1 MSQTFDEQRA
11 ILLES
16 PEPHPYN
23 VNRYL
28 PLAEAFAQGKI
39 HLQEPYIVAPVG
51 ETAILLPM
59 LPMVYHHVAQGRL
72 GDMPW
77 MAAFCCLCNA
87 GTIFNARYQGQVYNF
102 AAQGFYDVMVLMAD
116 EQTGS
121 YWNNLTGV
129 CLHGAMAGASLE
141 RLNTL
146 LQMRAEAALIA
157 YPDAL
162 VAVMDAM
169 SEDEIATAERWN
181 STYRVP
187 EVPKIGEGL
196 LATGGTEDTRLP
208 RYDMGLGVWTSQT
221 QRYYAM
227 SQLYA
232 NHNIILDRV
241 DGRGVVILL
250 DEEIGLPTAFYH
262 EPTHIEIRGSEFIL
276 SPNARY
282 SKGILYVDGQPTK
295 AQRPNHNAIR
305 WYGFASIFP
314 NCEIYGR
321 I

>member
-28 PLAEAFAQGKI
+28 PLAEALAQGKI
-39 HLQEPYIVAPVG
+39 HPHEPYIVAPVG
-51 ETAILLPM
+51 KTAILMPM
-59 LPMVYHHVAQGRL
+59 LPMVYHHIAQGWL
-72 GDMPW
+72 GDRQW
-77 MAAFCCLCNA
+77 IAAFCCLCNA
-87 GTIFNARYQGQVYNF
+87 GAIFNARYQGQVYNF

-121 YWNNLTGV
+121 YWNNLTGI
-129 CLHGAMAGASLE
+129 CLHGPMAGASLE

-146 LQMRAEAALIA
+146 LQMQAEAALIT
-157 YPDAL
+157 YPNAQ
-162 VAVMDAM
+162 VAVMDGLN
-169 SEDEIATAERWN
+169 EDEIASAERWN

-187 EVPKIGEGL
+187 EVPKIGDGL
-196 LATGGTEDTRLP
+196 LATGGTQDERLP
-208 RYDMGLGVWTSQT
+208 RYDMGLGVWTAQT
-221 QRYYAM
+221 QRYYPV

-232 NHNIILDRV
+232 NNGIILDQA
-241 DGRGVVILL
+241 DGRSVVILF

-262 EPTHIEIRGSEFIL
+262 ETTSIEIRGSEFIL

-295 AQRPNHNAIR
+295 ALRPNHNAIR

-321 I
+321 G